1 MTQGLWS
8 AAAVASDVMVGA
20 TSSRSQGCTDQV
32 ALDLDRTN
40 VCMSI
45 KCHTLT
51 TSVGNFGGYVGVSP
65 VLVHS
70 MSDAVVV
77 LRHPSDPAV
86 LPQQSHSG
94 TE

>member
-1 MTQGLWS
+1 
-8 AAAVASDVMVGA
+8 MVGA

-45 KCHTLT
+45 KCHPPKLPTDVVRVHVWL
-51 TSVGNFGGYVGVSP
+51 SP

-70 MSDAVVV
+70 MSDAV
-77 LRHPSDPAV
+77 